1 MTDGFPLCHSNGDGT
16 TLDDYEYNDNL
27 DVTTCHD
34 VYDHALNRATK
45 PNYHHSLVPAS
56 HLLSA
61 APWFRLISFSYHH
74 HTVAQSFVYPPKFR
88 SSFYPSGLILIPFHL
103 QPRLQCCHSCLD
115 LFLFTCAKLLS
126 L

>member
-1 MTDGFPLCHSNGDGT
+1 MTGGFPLCYGNGDGT

-61 APWFRLISFSYHH
+61 APWFRLIFFFSHH
-74 HTVAQSFVYPPKFR
+74 HQLCSTKASFTPKVSFILLPLWTHSHPP
-88 SSFYPSGLILIPFHL
+88 PSTATI
-103 QPRLQCCHSCLD
+103 
-115 LFLFTCAKLLS
+115 AMLS
-126 L
+126 LVS